1 MSVSHGLLAG
11 LLPLV
16 VAGCGG
22 SLPAGPQPA
31 PGVGN
36 GLRLTASPEPV
47 AASASLTYAVDPGPA
62 AAGSQVV
69 VHLPQGVSAVEPAGA
84 SWRCSQTVREA
95 DDFQSASHTDV
106 ECSSAAMGAAPA
118 LTIKVKA
125 PAVGGTI
132 RACAAARRL
141 SSCTT
146 STVAQ

>member
-1 MSVSHGLLAG
+1 MSLSNGLLAG

-16 VAGCGG
+16 VVSCGG

-47 AASASLTYAVDPGPA
+47 AAGTTLTYGVDPGPA

-69 VHLPQGVSAVEPAGA
+69 VHLPPGVAAAQPGGA
-84 SWRCSQTVREA
+84 SWHCSQTVREA
-95 DDFQSASHTDV
+95 DSFQSASHTDV

-125 PAVGGTI
+125 PAVAGTI

-141 SSCTT
+141 SSCAT